1 MKKKICLLLTALAVL
16 FAACALLCACSE
28 ERGSFEASYAVRS
41 GESVTITGSGITY
54 RIADCPDGVSVDE
67 NEGVFTFFVTVD
79 TQVLYLALQD
89 GEVVDETVVTCL
101 AERGT
106 AEVAFTNPSQWIAD
120 GDYITAQSTAGTA
133 VSYTLVSDAPGV
145 SVNSATGR
153 VTFTAA
159 VTEGTQFT
167 VRAAESGGAHAE
179 ETFSA
184 SVTSVA
190 TVESARQATEAAE
203 PSAVQYTVVFAVGEE
218 ESIVEAGVY
227 AVQFGN
233 TMLAADTWSYDAQS
247 RTLMLQPAAFADW
260 GTGEYT
266 LRLVTYRNTISV
278 GLTLATK
285 VIRTVD
291 DLLAVQNDLAG
302 IYVLA
307 NDIDLADY
315 TQQQLTADA
324 NAEVWT
330 PFGLYVDGGTSA
342 PFTGVFEGNG
352 YEIKNFY
359 MNRSVNAA
367 ENFNA
372 GFFGY
377 IGANGEVRNLGIRA
391 TSVQTRSYSGGFV
404 GQNEGTIENCYIV
417 FERNI
422 YVVGY
427 YGGMFAGHNEAS
439 GHISNCYAAGNIAS
453 EAEETTGQYYQ
464 GAFIGFNTGTVENSY
479 AALGDDTLNSPYFAG
494 TRFAGT
500 RPGTALVDCVNCT
513 QFESIA
519 ALQAYDFTQ
528 AGDMWVVN
536 EGAYPTLSHPIAFYN
551 D

>member
-1 MKKKICLLLTALAVL
+1 MKKKICLLLTALAAL
-16 FAACALLCACSE
+16 FAACALLCSCAE
-28 ERGSFEASYAVRS
+28 ERGSFESSYAIHS

-54 RIADCPDGVSVDE
+54 RIADCPDGISVDE
-67 NEGVFTFFVTVD
+67 NTGVFTFSVAVD
-79 TQVLYLALQD
+79 TQVLYLAVQSGD
-89 GEVVDETVVTCL
+89 VVDETVVTCL
-101 AERGT
+101 AERG
-106 AEVAFTNPSQWIAD
+106 AAKVAFTNPSQWIAD
-120 GDYITAQSTAGTA
+120 GDYITAQSSAGTA
-133 VSYTLVSDAPGV
+133 VSYALASNTAGV

-153 VTFTAA
+153 VSFTAA
-159 VTEGTQFT
+159 VEEGTQFT
-167 VRAAESGGAHAE
+167 VRATESGGAYAE
-179 ETFSA
+179 QTFSA

-190 TVESARQATEAAE
+190 TVESAQQATEAAA
-203 PSAVQYTVVFAVGEE
+203 PSAVQYTVVFAAGEE

-233 TMLAADTWSYDAQS
+233 TMLAADTWSYDAQ
-247 RTLMLQPAAFADW
+247 THTITLQPSAFADW

-285 VIRTVD
+285 IIRTVD
-291 DLLAVQNDLAG
+291 DLLSVQNDLAG

-315 TQQQLTADA
+315 TQQELSA
-324 NAEVWT
+324 NPNAAVWT
-330 PFGLYVDGGTSA
+330 PFGLYVDGGTST

-352 YEIKNFY
+352 YEIRNFY
-359 MNRSVNAA
+359 MNRSEPLP

-377 IGANGEVRNLGIRA
+377 IGSSGEVRNLGIRA
-391 TSVQTRSYSGGFV
+391 TSVQARSYSGGFV

-439 GHISNCYAAGNIAS
+439 GHITNCYAAGNVAS
-453 EAEETTGQYYQ
+453 EADETTGQYYQ
-464 GAFIGFNTGTVENSY
+464 GAFIGFNTGTVEDCY
-479 AALGDDTLNSPYFAG
+479 AALGDDTLTSPYFG
-494 TRFAGT
+494 DTLFAGT
-500 RPGTALVDCVNCT
+500 RPGAVLVDCVNCT
-513 QFESIA
+513 LFESIA

-536 EGAYPTLSHPIAFYN
+536 EGTYPTLTHPIAFHTN
-551 D
+551 

>member
-179 ETFSA
+179 KTFSA

-233 TMLAADTWSYDAQS
+233 TCLLYTS
-247 RTLMLQPAAFADW
+247 R
-260 GTGEYT
+260 
-266 LRLVTYRNTISV
+266 
-278 GLTLATK
+278 
-285 VIRTVD
+285 
-291 DLLAVQNDLAG
+291 
-302 IYVLA
+302 
-307 NDIDLADY
+307 
-315 TQQQLTADA
+315 
-324 NAEVWT
+324 
-330 PFGLYVDGGTSA
+330 
-342 PFTGVFEGNG
+342 
-352 YEIKNFY
+352 
-359 MNRSVNAA
+359 
-367 ENFNA
+367 
-372 GFFGY
+372 
-377 IGANGEVRNLGIRA
+377 
-391 TSVQTRSYSGGFV
+391 
-404 GQNEGTIENCYIV
+404 
-417 FERNI
+417 
-422 YVVGY
+422 
-427 YGGMFAGHNEAS
+427 
-439 GHISNCYAAGNIAS
+439 
-453 EAEETTGQYYQ
+453 
-464 GAFIGFNTGTVENSY
+464 
-479 AALGDDTLNSPYFAG
+479 
-494 TRFAGT
+494 
-500 RPGTALVDCVNCT
+500 CV
-513 QFESIA
+513 
-519 ALQAYDFTQ
+519 
-528 AGDMWVVN
+528 
-536 EGAYPTLSHPIAFYN
+536 
-551 D
+551 